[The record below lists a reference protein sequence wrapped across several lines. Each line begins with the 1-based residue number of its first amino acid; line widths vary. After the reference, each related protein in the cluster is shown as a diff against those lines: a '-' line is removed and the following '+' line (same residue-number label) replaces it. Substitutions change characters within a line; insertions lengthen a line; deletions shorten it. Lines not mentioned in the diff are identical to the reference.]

1 MPSSSATTRKRA
13 VGEAKGEGGGTA
25 DDTGTLVGRAGTER
39 IMAEVTAMTPPAL
52 EPVSEPELDP
62 HATRVDPHATRDATD
77 VPVDHERAEPTR
89 IGRYTIVR
97 RLGAG
102 GMGTVWSAYDDALD
116 RRVAIKV
123 LVADRGAD
131 SRGRMLREAKAL
143 ARLNHP
149 NVVQVFEVGELGD
162 DVYLAME
169 YVVGESLHT
178 WLEQPRT
185 FAAIL
190 DAFLQAG
197 RGLEAVHGARLVHR
211 DVKPQNVV
219 VGTDGRV
226 RLIDFGIAR
235 LAADETNDASAP
247 IDLDAVDTSLDRLTR
262 TGQFVGTP
270 AFMAPEQLRG
280 LPVDARADQFGFCV
294 SLFRAAYGTAPFAG
308 DKVGAL
314 ALNVFSGNVVDPGR
328 VHGVPPTLLPIL
340 RRGLEVEPQARFADM
355 RALLEALEA
364 LQPRRGRG
372 TRLAIAAAAI
382 AGAGLTGAALLWSD
396 ETCAGAEAAI
406 GAVWNDA
413 RDRSIGT
420 DFTDGGAASTWNHA
434 RTHLVGFVD
443 VWTKQ
448 HRDACEVH
456 RRGEQ
461 SATLLDRRMACLDES
476 KRELDALLRELEQF
490 DASLVPRVVTAIADL
505 PSPSRCADT
514 ERLERAASTEPPP
527 AIATRAN
534 ELFDIVE
541 RAQAQERAGRV
552 LQARAALEPVVAEI
566 DALGWAPLAMALH
579 ETLARLDLDEG
590 RLADAEPHHL
600 RSFHLAVAHHD
611 DFRAMD
617 TAIALAINVGVQQG
631 RFADADAWVAVAD
644 AWVERNGEVPLDRA
658 LWQHAVAGIRE
669 RQGRLDEAESL
680 LESAAATLAT
690 LDDGSG
696 ARHLATVYN
705 ELGFVYRAQ
714 KRIDDAEQAYLTA
727 RDHWLE
733 FYGRDHPTTTDPLN
747 NLGTLYLD
755 ARRLDDAERVFH
767 DVLAQR
773 REIFGDHHPRVAHIL
788 HNLGSL
794 EDKRGNHRDAVIY
807 YREAV
812 GILEE
817 TLGADDQAVATALVA
832 LGEAQLELGE
842 AAQALPTIERALAI
856 DEAKLGPDHPEV
868 AWDLNALAHALVL
881 TQSWTRARDTAL
893 RAIAIREKHSTP
905 DRVGQSRMHLAKAL
919 AGMGELADAR
929 AAAAQARADYAAE
942 PHVQAM
948 IDAWVAGLAP
958 P

>member
-1 MPSSSATTRKRA
+1 
-13 VGEAKGEGGGTA
+13 
-25 DDTGTLVGRAGTER
+25 
-39 IMAEVTAMTPPAL
+39 MAEVTAMTPPAL

-62 HATRVDPHATRDATD
+62 HATRVDPHAARQVTQAPTTD
-77 VPVDHERAEPTR
+77 EPEVPTR
-89 IGRYTIVR
+89 VGRYTIVR

-123 LVADRGAD
+123 LVSDRRGTD
-131 SRGRMLREAKAL
+131 SRERMLREAKAL

-178 WLEQPRT
+178 WLEQPRDLP
-185 FAAIL
+185 AIL
-190 DAFLQAG
+190 DAFIQAG
-197 RGLEAVHGARLVHR
+197 RGLQAVHGARLVHR
-211 DVKPQNVV
+211 DFKPHNVV
-219 VGTDGRV
+219 VGEDGRV

-235 LAADETNDASAP
+235 LAADSATDAAP
-247 IDLDAVDTSLDRLTR
+247 IDLDATPAWVDASLDRLTR

-270 AFMAPEQLRG
+270 AFMAPEQLRSMA
-280 LPVDARADQFGFCV
+280 VDPRADQFSFCV
-294 SLFRAAYGTAPFAG
+294 SLFRAAYRTPPFLG

-314 ALNVFSGNVVDPGR
+314 ALNVFAGNVVDPGR
-328 VHGVPPTLLPIL
+328 VQGVPPALFPIL
-340 RRGLEVEPQARFADM
+340 RRSLEVEPTARWPDM
-355 RALLEALEA
+355 GALLGALEA
-364 LQPRRGRG
+364 LRPRRGRG

-396 ETCAGAEAAI
+396 STCAGADAAI
-406 GAVWNDA
+406 ATVWSEA
-413 RDRSIGT
+413 RDTAIAAGFER
-420 DFTDGGAASTWNHA
+420 GGAQATWDRARPQLASFRDAW
-434 RTHLVGFVD
+434 VD
-443 VWTKQ
+443 Q

-461 SATLLDRRMACLDES
+461 SATLLDRRMACLDQS
-476 KRELDALLRELEQF
+476 KRELDALLGELGQF
-490 DASLVPRVVTAIADL
+490 DDSLAPRVVTAIADL
-505 PSPSRCADT
+505 PAPARCADT
-514 ERLERAASTEPPP
+514 ERLERAAWADPPP
-527 AIATRAN
+527 AVAARTD
-534 ELFDIVE
+534 ELFEIVH

-552 LQARAALEPVVAEI
+552 LQAREALTPVAEEI
-566 DALGWAPLAMALH
+566 DAIGWAPLAIALH
-579 ETLARLDLDEG
+579 DTFARLDLDEG

-600 RSFHLAVAHHD
+600 RSFHLAVAHRD
-611 DFRAMD
+611 DYEAME
-617 TAIALAINVGVQQG
+617 TAIGLVINIGVQQG

-644 AWVERNGEVPLDRA
+644 AWVERNGNVPFDRA
-658 LWQHAVAGIRE
+658 LWQRAVAGIRE
-669 RQGRLDEAESL
+669 RQGRLDEAETL

-690 LDDGSG
+690 LSPEDGP
-696 ARHLATVYN
+696 RHLATVYN
-705 ELGFVYRAQ
+705 ELGLVYRAQ

-727 RDHWLE
+727 RRHWIA
-733 FYGRDHPTTTDPLN
+733 FYGPEHPTTTDPLN

-755 ARRLDDAERVFH
+755 ARRLDEAERVFH
-767 DVLAQR
+767 DVLVQR
-773 REIFGDHHPRVAHIL
+773 REIFGDRHPRVAHIL

-794 EDKRGNHRDAVIY
+794 EDKRGRHRDAITY

-817 TLGADDQAVATALVA
+817 TLGADDPAVATALVA
-832 LGEAQLELGE
+832 LGESQLELGE

-881 TQSWTRARDTAL
+881 HGEWDRARTVAQ
-893 RAIAIREKHSTP
+893 RAIVIREKHSSP

-919 AGMGELADAR
+919 AGKGRTADAR
-929 AAAAQARADYAAE
+929 ATAAQARADYATE
-942 PHVQAM
+942 PATQAM
-948 IDAWVAGLAP
+948 IDAWLATLP
-958 P
+958 PP